1 MTGQLVMPRRVGLIA
16 KKIKGLHSVGPTSS
30 QAVTPESATFAVSD
44 AELEE
49 PPQEKPI
56 QIMVFANTASDA
68 ALLAAALRVEGVEN
82 VEYHKNVT
90 QPVRQESLR
99 QFRLNEVSVLVCTDQ
114 ASRGLD
120 LPNVRHVIQAEFA
133 TNVVQYLHRVGRAS
147 RAGVMGG
154 ATNYYDDQ
162 SMVLVNSILSQSNI
176 QKSFSRRRGFRS
188 RLKRSLI
195 EYPDRKSDSAAKDVD
210 VDTNVDVDVDGG
222 VVETDG
228 QSRPPIATSVT
239 SV

>member
-1 MTGQLVMPRRVGLIA
+1 MTGKITSQRRVGLIA
-16 KKIKGLHSVGPTSS
+16 KKIKSLHNLGLISNES
-30 QAVTPESATFAVSD
+30 VTPASAASTVSD
-44 AELEE
+44 SGLEATK
-49 PPQEKPI
+49 EKPI
-56 QIMVFANTASDA
+56 QIMVFANTASDT
-68 ALLAAALRVEGVEN
+68 ALLAAALRTEGVDN
-82 VEYHKNVT
+82 VEYHKNVA

-162 SMVLVNSILSQSNI
+162 SEVLVNSILSQSTI
-176 QKSFSRRRGFRS
+176 EKSFSRRRGFRT

-195 EYPDRKSDSAAKDVD
+195 EYPDREVDSTVKDFDAGVSE
-210 VDTNVDVDVDGG
+210 NDGRSSP
-222 VVETDG
+222 VTTTE
-228 QSRPPIATSVT
+228 SSV
-239 SV
+239 